1 MPTKHVN
8 DARDRAHLFISHRR
22 ETGTFEFR
30 STPRDAKPL
39 RDDYPAHAESLLTQL
54 ALALEAVPQE
64 RRAIDGLKPGTLVE
78 IGTMPLAAGGRRA
91 AQKIPVGLEMPV
103 QDIVILKSERNA
115 DKTERAILFVPD
127 AAREFLKQRIADY
140 GSKALGNRRRPH
152 VDEFETLETVLA
164 AGVGKLF
171 VGVDAVDLDRSRWW
185 ELWIR
190 EPLTAGRK
198 FGEQVA
204 AHARAAAFD
213 VLPDRLEFP
222 ETTVVFIHARF
233 AAIAAFAATLPG
245 VVTEIRSADTTLS
258 PFLDRGSRDAVAPF
272 DWVDELAGRVTPA
285 PPEAAAVCVLD
296 SGVNADHPLIRP
308 ALAGA
313 WAFDDAWLTSDHE
326 GQGGHGTGMVS
337 LVLYG
342 SLEYLMASSST
353 VALSFAAESM
363 KLLPPEEGFSPTR
376 PAHYGIV
383 TQGAVAKVE
392 ASRPN
397 TKRSFVLACSTTEF
411 PSEAPSTWSG
421 ALDQIAAGSMMGD
434 RTPGMKA
441 SEHPKRLIAVAT
453 GNVDGGTLSDVIRS
467 QPVEDPAQSW
477 NALSIGGY
485 TAKEQ
490 VAEGFKPAVP
500 ANHRSPFSKGSNALA
515 TDLTPIKPEVLFE
528 AGNMAAD
535 SSDFCS
541 WHEDLSMLAAGSDV
555 VTRPLI
561 PFWATSAAT
570 GLAGNFFGRL
580 EAGAPGR
587 WPETYRALAVDSAR
601 WTQPMLRKLVG
612 TGAKWRSLS
621 KAKLQA
627 VVREFGYGVPDIE
640 RALRSARNDVS
651 LIAESEIQPYKLG
664 ADGRSGI
671 FNEVHFYRLP
681 WPRSELQKLQNALVM
696 FKVTLSYFI
705 EPNLTGKAATRPDT
719 YRSFGLRYD
728 LKKAGLSSEQFRKKL
743 TNRKA
748 KIDAEGITD
757 SGNWL
762 LGSKSVQ
769 AGSLH
774 CDVWRGRAVDLAIYD
789 EIAIYPVGGWWR
801 SHAGKCRV
809 EDTGRY
815 ALVLSIQAPGQDVD
829 LHTEIETAIGLDAA
843 EVGIS

>member
-1 MPTKHVN
+1 MPAKHIN
-8 DARDRAHLFISHRR
+8 DARDRAHLSISHRR
-22 ETGTFEFR
+22 ETATFEFR
-30 STPRDAKPL
+30 GGGGDSKPL

-54 ALALEAVPQE
+54 ALALDAAPQN
-64 RRAIDGLKPGTLVE
+64 RLAIDGLTPGSLVE
-78 IGTMPLAAGGRRA
+78 IGTMPLVPGGRRA
-91 AQKIPVGLEMPV
+91 AQKIPAGLEMPGEDV
-103 QDIVILKSERNA
+103 VILKTERNA

-127 AAREFLKQRIADY
+127 TAREVLKQRIAEY
-140 GSKALGNRRRPH
+140 GSRTLGNRPRPY
-152 VDEFETLETVLA
+152 VDDYETIETILA

-171 VGVDAVDLDRSRWW
+171 VGLGAVDLDRPRWW

-190 EPLTAGRK
+190 EPITADRK
-198 FGEQVA
+198 YGEQVA
-204 AHARAAAFD
+204 SHARAAAFD

-222 ETTVVFIHARF
+222 ETTVVFIHAAF
-233 AAIAAFAATLPG
+233 AAVAAFAATLPG
-245 VVTEIRSADTTLS
+245 VVAEIRSADTTLS

-272 DWVDELAGRVTPA
+272 DWVDELASRITPP

-313 WAFDDAWLTSDHE
+313 WAYDDVWLTSDHE
-326 GQGGHGTGMVS
+326 GHGGHGTGMVS

-363 KLLPPEEGFSPTR
+363 KLLPPAEGFSPTR

-434 RTPGMKA
+434 RTPGKKA

-453 GNVDGGTLSDVIRS
+453 GNVDGGILPDVIRS

-490 VAEGFKPAVP
+490 VAAGFKPAVP

-535 SSDFCS
+535 TSDFCG

-561 PFWATSAAT
+561 PFWATSAAA

-587 WPETYRALAVDSAR
+587 WPETYRALTVDSAR
-601 WTQPMLRKLVG
+601 WTQPMLSKLVG
-612 TGAKWRSLS
+612 TGAKWRSLT
-621 KAKLQA
+621 KPKLQA
-627 VVREFGYGVPDIE
+627 VVREFGYGVPDLD

-651 LIAESEIQPYKLG
+651 LVAEAEIQPYKYSD
-664 ADGRSGI
+664 DGRPI
-671 FNEVHFYRLP
+671 FNEVHFYKLP
-681 WPRSELQKLQNALVM
+681 WPRRELQKLQNASVM

-719 YRSFGLRYD
+719 YRSFGLRYE
-728 LKKAGLSSEQFRKKL
+728 LKKAGLSSDQFRKKL
-743 TNRKA
+743 TRRKE
-748 KIDAEGITD
+748 KILAEAIGD
-757 SGNWL
+757 SDNWL

-774 CDVWRGRAVDLAIYD
+774 CDIWRGYAVDLALYD
-789 EIAIYPVGGWWR
+789 EIAIFPVGGWWK
-801 SHAGKCRV
+801 SHVGKGRV

-829 LHTEIETAIGLDAA
+829 LHTEIEIAVGLDAA